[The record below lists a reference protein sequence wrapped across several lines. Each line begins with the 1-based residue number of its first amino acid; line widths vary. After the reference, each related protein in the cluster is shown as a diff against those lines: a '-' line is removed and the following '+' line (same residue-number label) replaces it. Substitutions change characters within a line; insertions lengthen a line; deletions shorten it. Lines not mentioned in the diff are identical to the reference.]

1 MSVSVRTLDR
11 KIIQDAANWA
21 MLQAYLNQ
29 RGVHVF
35 RTLRTISVS
44 FDDDVTAGE
53 FERFIVNARN
63 KKRIT
68 KPETNACV

>member
-29 RGVHVF
+29 KDARIWRVGDTVSM
-35 RTLRTISVS
+35 ISHGS
-44 FDDDVTAGE
+44 KTAADE
-53 FERFIVNARN
+53 FHRFLVNARGR
-63 KKRIT
+63 K
-68 KPETNACV
+68 